1 MNGVMNEAQER
12 FILRDGDFELIT
24 SEEVEELEKEK

>member
-1 MNGVMNEAQER
+1 MNRVISEAQER

-24 SEEVEELEKEK
+24 PEEMEELETEN

>member
-1 MNGVMNEAQER
+1 MNRVMNEAQER

-24 SEEVEELEKEK
+24 PEEMEELKTED